1 MRRLFIGVGEEDME
15 KLYALIVFTIL
26 ILFFNGCITPPEV
39 HEKQGAVVA
48 ETKTIKQTS
57 EKSGAIPYSATEGTK
72 EWELVSS
79 FAKIRMVYM
88 SPAGLKNKDYIAQI
102 LTQLVDKKDIIQVL
116 FFDNKKYTPLD
127 YPMTDEQ
134 LLHWKAN
141 YNFNPNTGHERF
153 VFIEITNPK
162 ASPPDLKEI
171 EANIR
176 PSGGPTIKTTEKS
189 ATSSEYLIK
198 ALQETGLIGRI
209 NIESNEVWVE
219 ESLWYSMNVSDKEN
233 VITLLSRY
241 FNEKRGYER
250 VTVYGWHTGK
260 MLATMTLFG
269 GIKFY

>member
-1 MRRLFIGVGEEDME
+1 MKGCYCLAIF
-15 KLYALIVFTIL
+15 LIL
-26 ILFFNGCITPPEV
+26 ILPLSGCVTPSDIN
-39 HEKQGAVVA
+39 EKQTAVVT

-57 EKSGAIPYSATEGTK
+57 KKSVTIPYSTTEETK

-134 LLHWKAN
+134 MLHWKAN

-153 VFIEITNPK
+153 VFIEITNSK
-162 ASPPDLKEI
+162 TSPPDLKEI
-171 EANIR
+171 EANIK
-176 PSGGPTIKTTEKS
+176 PSGGPTIKTPEKS

-198 ALQETGLIGRI
+198 ALQESGLIGRI